1 MKTVLITGASRG
13 IGRAIANEFA
23 SKGYFVII
31 NFKSNIEKAQEL
43 QNEII
48 ENNGKCELSQFDIKD
63 KEEVSN
69 KINELIKKHKFIDIL
84 VNNAAITSDNLFIKM
99 KENDWNSV
107 IDTNLNSLFYITKH
121 IIKKMCSKKSGR
133 IINITSIAGQSGNIG
148 QVNYSAAKAGVIGFT
163 KSLAKEVGRWGI
175 TVNAVSPGV
184 INTDMLQEL
193 SMDEIKKQIPLNR
206 LGEAKDVAKLVSFLA
221 SSDASYITGQVIG
234 VNGGLYM

>member
-121 IIKKMCSKKSGR
+121 IVM
-133 IINITSIAGQSGNIG
+133 SI
-148 QVNYSAAKAGVIGFT
+148 
-163 KSLAKEVGRWGI
+163 LC
-175 TVNAVSPGV
+175 
-184 INTDMLQEL
+184 
-193 SMDEIKKQIPLNR
+193 
-206 LGEAKDVAKLVSFLA
+206 
-221 SSDASYITGQVIG
+221 
-234 VNGGLYM
+234 